1 MKIVVTGPG
10 MWTVWENGQGY
21 RVGSALT
28 GQVYCGSCADFGCK
42 HVQAVEKRVVRTL

>member
-10 MWTVWENGQGY
+10 MYTVWENGQGY

-28 GQVYCGSCADFGCK
+28 GQVYCGSCAEYGCK
-42 HVQAVEKRVVRTL
+42 HVKAVEKRLVRTL